1 MRVVLDTNVVVS
13 GLLSPQGT
21 CARLIDLVAD
31 GALSPCVDD
40 RIMAEYESV
49 LRHPR
54 LRINAQDAQVVL
66 ALFVHAG
73 VPVAAPPLSVRLP
86 APGDL
91 PFLEVAA
98 AADAPLVTGN
108 MRHYPTR
115 AGISVTVL
123 SPTEFL
129 EGLSGR

>member
-1 MRVVLDTNVVVS
+1 MRVVLDTNVLVS

-21 CARLIDLVAD
+21 CARLLDLVAD

-49 LRHPR
+49 LRRPR
-54 LRINAQDAQVVL
+54 LRIDAQDAQVVL
-66 ALFVHAG
+66 TLFVHAG
-73 VPVAAPPLSVRLP
+73 VSVTAPPLSVRLP
-86 APGDL
+86 DPGDL
-91 PFLEVAA
+91 PFLEVAV

-115 AGISVTVL
+115 AGVSATVM
-123 SPTEFL
+123 SPAEFI
-129 EGLSGR
+129 ERFSRR